1 MTQLADF
8 CKDLTLPTM
17 PEVAHELIR
26 SLNDEDAPV
35 STVRNAFA
43 KDPALTVKLLR
54 LANSAR
60 YGVSRKVSSLDD
72 AMTIVGM
79 AQVRTL
85 ALSACLSNAFPMAAG
100 LNREEFWRQSQ
111 ACAGYAQW
119 LASRT
124 GSDSQQAWLT
134 GFMVRLGELMIV
146 QNSPESLSE
155 IEREPR
161 YPGARWERESHALGF
176 TEGQI
181 TAEMARRWNF
191 PAEIVSALACS
202 GDPLATRPF
211 SRLSGVLHLAEL
223 LSSLESETPEA
234 LAAIPQELLV
244 ALHLERDR
252 LVEQLPEAHEFVKA
266 SFFH

>member
-1 MTQLADF
+1 MTPLAEF

-17 PEVAHELIR
+17 PEVAHELIN

-35 STVRNAFA
+35 ATVRNAFA

-60 YGVSRKVSSLDD
+60 YGLSREVSTLDD

-85 ALSACLSNAFPMAAG
+85 ALSACLSNAFPVAPG
-100 LNREEFWRQSQ
+100 LNREDFWRESQ

-119 LASRT
+119 LANSI
-124 GSDSQQAWLT
+124 GSDGQQAWLT

-146 QNSPESLSE
+146 QNSPEKLSE
-155 IEREPR
+155 IEREPH

-176 TEGQI
+176 NEGQI
-181 TAEMARRWNF
+181 TAEMARRWKF
-191 PAEIVSALACS
+191 PQEIVSALESS

-211 SRLSGVLHLAEL
+211 NRLSGVLHLAEL
-223 LSSLESETPEA
+223 LAGLDGNAPDA

-252 LVEQLPEAHEFVKA
+252 LLEQLPLAREHVTAA
-266 SFFH
+266 SLH